1 MLLMCRNNKQNIRA
15 HFSFLMRYL
24 VVFIGLFL
32 FLTVPCRADNGRAH
46 PAPIEGHWYEASHAS
61 VAMAALPLT
70 GGDFVFKGQL
80 HIAQSGEYVI
90 DFRNTSTFEFF
101 KHTVLDD
108 RQVVATHL
116 EGGIGSAVV
125 NPFALRHGRVLH
137 LEVGNYTLQTSLKT
151 PYLIAQP
158 ALYID
163 KLEHYQQAIKLGN
176 VIALVCLGIL
186 IGLMAYYIV
195 LGLIRKQMVHGM
207 YALFILGNLLLQGTS
222 LLVFSDTFGMHW
234 FYLSAMPILFSN
246 IAYIFFVKGLL
257 NIERENHPHM
267 YRLIQYALSILVVF
281 ALWGLFS
288 PNWMMQMAR
297 YGVGVFLFLGL
308 VCSIDLS
315 RKKNMTA
322 RYYLIAILTF
332 FVLGIL
338 TITTQHFAGYTFYV
352 EHLGLVSVTIEALL
366 LSLVL
371 SYQFSELLR
380 EKELALAALQI
391 SETQAKTDNLT
402 GLPNRIALE
411 QAIQKLPESG
421 SITMLD
427 LDHLKYYNDTYGH
440 AYGDQLLRDFS
451 LVLHEKLGTLATLHR
466 LGGDEFAI
474 TCPTGNE
481 AAIRAVLGD
490 AMAHLQ
496 AHGFESAGASAG
508 TAFIHENPANYSMV
522 MHLAD
527 TRMYENKRLYKKERP
542 Q

>member
-1 MLLMCRNNKQNIRA
+1 MCRHKKQNIRA
-15 HFSFLMRYL
+15 GFSFLIRHL
-24 VVFIGLFL
+24 AICAGFFL
-32 FLTVPCRADNGRAH
+32 FLISTCHAN
-46 PAPIEGHWYEASHAS
+46 PAQIAGQWYEVNHPS
-61 VAMAALPLT
+61 VAINALPLT
-70 GGDFVFKGQL
+70 GGDFLFNGQL
-80 HIAQSGEYVI
+80 HVAQSGEYVI
-90 DFRNTSTFEFF
+90 DFKNTSTFSSF
-101 KHTVLDD
+101 KHTILNS
-108 RQVVATHL
+108 RQGVIAHL
-116 EGGIGSAVV
+116 EGGISSTVV

-137 LEVGNYTLQTSLKT
+137 LDAGNYTLQTLLKT

-158 ALYID
+158 APYID
-163 KLEHYQQAIKLGN
+163 GREQYQQAIKLGN
-176 VIALVCLGIL
+176 VIALLCMGVLA
-186 IGLMAYYIV
+186 GLMAYYIV
-195 LGLIRKQMVHGM
+195 LGLIRRQMVHGM

-257 NIERENHPHM
+257 NIERENHPDM
-267 YRLIQYALSILVVF
+267 YRLIQYALGILVVF

-297 YGVGVFLFLGL
+297 YGVGVFLCLGL

-332 FVLGIL
+332 FILGGL
-338 TITTQHFAGYTFYV
+338 TITAQHFAGYTFYI
-352 EHLGLVSVTIEALL
+352 EHLGLIAVTIEALL
-366 LSLVL
+366 LSFVL
-371 SYQFSELLR
+371 SYQFSELFK
-380 EKELALAALQI
+380 EKELALAALDA
-391 SETQAKTDNLT
+391 SETQARTDKLT

-411 QAIQKLPESG
+411 RAIHALPESG

-440 AYGDQLLRDFS
+440 AYGDQLLREFS
-451 LVLHEKLGTLATLHR
+451 FVLREKLGSLATLHR

-481 AAIRAVLGD
+481 VAIRAELD
-490 AMAHLQ
+490 KAMAYLQ
-496 AHGFESAGASAG
+496 AHGFEYAGASAG
-508 TAFIHENPANYSMV
+508 TAFIYEHPANYSMV

-527 TRMYENKRLYKKERP
+527 TRMYENKRLHKKERP